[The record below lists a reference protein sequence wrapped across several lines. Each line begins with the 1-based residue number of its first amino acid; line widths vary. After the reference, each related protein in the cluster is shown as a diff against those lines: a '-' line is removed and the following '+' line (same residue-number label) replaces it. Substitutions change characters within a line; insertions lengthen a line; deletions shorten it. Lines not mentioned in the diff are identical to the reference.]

1 MLYNLTNININE
13 RIREIAT
20 IKVLGFYPRET
31 SAYVMRESLILT
43 GMGALAG
50 LIAGKALH
58 WYVLQ
63 QVALD
68 AMYFPVV
75 IRPMSYVYAVIL
87 TFVFALIIN
96 GVMSLRL
103 KKINMAESLKS
114 IE

>member
-1 MLYNLTNININE
+1 
-13 RIREIAT
+13 
-20 IKVLGFYPRET
+20 
-31 SAYVMRESLILT
+31 
-43 GMGALAG
+43 
-50 LIAGKALH
+50 
-58 WYVLQ
+58 
-63 QVALD
+63 
-68 AMYFPVV
+68 MYFPVV